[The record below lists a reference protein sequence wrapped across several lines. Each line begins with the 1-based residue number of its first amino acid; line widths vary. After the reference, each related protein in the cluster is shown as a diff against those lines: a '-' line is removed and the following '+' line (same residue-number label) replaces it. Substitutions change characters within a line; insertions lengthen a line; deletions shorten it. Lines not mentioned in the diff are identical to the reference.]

1 MKRSL
6 QAIVLISIILA
17 VGSWA
22 FAQATAGPTA
32 KDPVCGMSVKVEGA
46 KYSAAYEG
54 KTYYFCSEG
63 CKTEFLKNPAKY
75 AGGKAPEAEGESAE
89 GCGGG
94 CGKACAPS
102 AEMTGQAPMA
112 AAHDEAMKSL
122 PKIASGCGGG
132 CCCMR
137 MMQMMQMMHG
147 MHDKMNMMGHG
158 LAGHGAMMMEMGDLS
173 VENTA
178 DGVVVRFT
186 SKDPAVVKMIQERWA
201 ARMKARDAKTCPMK
215 KPAEAKKEK

>member
-1 MKRSL
+1 MNKEISMKRSL

-17 VGSWA
+17 VGAWA
-22 FAQATAGPTA
+22 FAQATAGQTA

-46 KYSAAYEG
+46 KYSAAAEG

-75 AGGKAPEAEGESAE
+75 AGGKAMEAETEGAD
-89 GCGGG
+89 GCGAG
-94 CGKACAPS
+94 CGKTCAPS

-112 AAHDEAMKSL
+112 AAHAEAMKSC
-122 PKIASGCGGG
+122 PKITSDCGGG
-132 CCCMR
+132 CCCM
-137 MMQMMQMMHG
+137 QMMHG
-147 MHDKMNMMGHG
+147 MQGRMGMMGHG
-158 LAGHGAMMMEMGDLS
+158 PAGHGAMMMETGDFA

-178 DGVVVRFT
+178 DGVVVRIT